1 MCVTVELN
9 NRFLSAVYTLFTIL

>member
-1 MCVTVELN
+1 VTVELN